1 MKRNGDID
9 IIREV
14 IKRNISEIGEYNLF
28 LIKSSFFRSD
38 SYDIGIDCSF
48 VLNPM
53 QKVMITEEINK
64 KIRNNN
70 LFLIDFSRIS
80 SDLKES
86 IYEKCEL
93 IS

>member
-1 MKRNGDID
+1 MKNNGDID

-14 IKRNISEIGEYNLF
+14 IKEKFSDNGDYNLF

-48 VLNPM
+48 SLNPE
-53 QKVMITEEINK
+53 QKVKITEEINK

-70 LFLIDFSRIS
+70 LFLIDFSSIS

-86 IYEKCEL
+86 IYENCEL